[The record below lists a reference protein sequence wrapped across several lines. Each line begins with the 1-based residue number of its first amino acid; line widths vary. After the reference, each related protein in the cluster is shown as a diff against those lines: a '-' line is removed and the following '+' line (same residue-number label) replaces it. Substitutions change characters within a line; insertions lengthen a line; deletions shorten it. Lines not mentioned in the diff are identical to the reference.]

1 VYRFEDVG
9 RWTDVGRL
17 GEELEVMGMTVH
29 NGRLMAGSLPLAEVY
44 SYEGGDMWK
53 KLARLDHTPDVTYR
67 RAWTMAEH
75 DGQVFCST
83 LPSGKIFAFAAG
95 QQTAWGHTLSSAWH
109 HVTAVKSANRLT
121 LYVDGEMVSQTPAF
135 DATSYQLNTDGPLR
149 IGTGMNGTLNGRLSD
164 VRVYRRTLNA
174 LEIEA
179 LAKEMPKP

>member
-1 VYRFEDVG
+1 
-9 RWTDVGRL
+9 
-17 GEELEVMGMTVH
+17 
-29 NGRLMAGSLPLAEVY
+29 
-44 SYEGGDMWK
+44 MWK

-83 LPSGKIFAFAAG
+83 LPSGKVFAFNSG
-95 QQTAWGHTLSSAWH
+95 QQTTWGHTLSSAWH
-109 HVTAVKSANRLT
+109 HITAVKSAHRLT
-121 LYVDGEMVSQTPAF
+121 LYVDGEMVSQTPAY
-135 DATSYQLNTDGPLR
+135 DGTSYQLNTDIPLR
-149 IGTGMNGTLNGRLSD
+149 IGTGMNGALNGRLSD